1 MRIHTQRSTIR
12 INICKHRIVFSFSL
26 CYTKNSSAVF
36 TEGVSMEKVT
46 MKDIADALDIS
57 RVTVSK
63 AFNNQAGVSDSLK
76 EMIFDKARE
85 LGYAKLPAQA
95 VSAGG
100 YTEHTVAL
108 IVSRPDSASFWTG
121 IIHRMAQEL
130 SEYNI
135 NLMYIYVPSAY
146 TKDFTLPSI
155 LSKDSV
161 EGIAV
166 VNVYDPTILG
176 MVNELPGP
184 KVFLDTIPT
193 LTDRKL
199 HGDLILIEGFR
210 TEAEITEKLIQNGH
224 KDIGFLGDINY
235 AQTNK
240 ERYLGY
246 RDSMDRYGLAIR
258 PEYCLTDSIDIF
270 SYTSEINRFLDSL
283 ADWPTAFVCASDY
296 VAHFVQ
302 KYMDENPKKVPHPIT
317 LTGFDDTDEY
327 QNVRGRIITANVPT
341 GLLGKRMALQLL
353 FRTNHPDAPRE
364 MTFIKPYIIEAED
377 TEK

>member
-1 MRIHTQRSTIR
+1 
-12 INICKHRIVFSFSL
+12 
-26 CYTKNSSAVF
+26 
-36 TEGVSMEKVT
+36 
-46 MKDIADALDIS
+46 MKDIADALHIS

-63 AFNNQAGVSDSLK
+63 AFNNQAGVSDSLR
-76 EMIFDKARE
+76 EMIFDKAKE
-85 LGYAKLPAQA
+85 LGYAKLPFQA
-95 VSAGG
+95 ASAPA

-135 NLMYIYVPSAY
+135 NLMYIYVPSSY
-146 TKDFTLPSI
+146 TRDFTLPSI

-161 EGIAV
+161 ESIAV
-166 VNVYDPTILG
+166 VNVYDPVILG
-176 MVNELPGP
+176 MVNELPFP

-210 TEAEITEKLIQNGH
+210 TEAEITELLIADGH
-224 KDIGFLGDINY
+224 KEIGFIGDINY

-258 PEYCLTDSIDIF
+258 PEYCLTESIGIF
-270 SYTSEINRFLDSL
+270 SYENEIDRFLDFLS
-283 ADWPTAFVCASDY
+283 DWPTAFVCASDY
-296 VAHFVQ
+296 AASFVQ
-302 KYMDENPKKVPHPIT
+302 KYMDENPQKVPHPVT

-327 QNVRGRIITANVPT
+327 PNVHGQILTATVPT

-353 FRTNHPDAPRE
+353 FRTNHPDAPQE
-364 MTFIKPYIIEAED
+364 LTFIKPYIM
-377 TEK
+377 KNN

>member
-1 MRIHTQRSTIR
+1 
-12 INICKHRIVFSFSL
+12 
-26 CYTKNSSAVF
+26 
-36 TEGVSMEKVT
+36 MEKVT

-85 LGYAKLPAQA
+85 LGYAKLPTQA
-95 VSAGG
+95 VNGG
-100 YTEHTVAL
+100 AYAEHTVAL

-184 KVFLDTIPT
+184 KVFLDTVPT

-210 TEAEITEKLIQNGH
+210 TEAEITELLIQNGH

-258 PEYCLTDSIDIF
+258 PEYCLTKSIDVF
-270 SYTSEINRFLDSL
+270 SYAEEINWFLNSL
-283 ADWPTAFVCASDY
+283 SDWPTAFVCASDY
-296 VAHFVQ
+296 VADFVQ
-302 KYMDENPKKVPHPIT
+302 RYMDDNPEKVPHPVT
-317 LTGFDDTDEY
+317 LTGFDGTDEY
-327 QNVRGRIITANVPT
+327 QNVRGRITTAYVPT
-341 GLLGKRMALQLL
+341 GLLGKRMAMQLL
-353 FRTNHPDAPRE
+353 FRTNHPDAPHE
-364 MTFIKPYIIEAED
+364 LTFIKPYMISMEGSAL
-377 TEK
+377 

>member
-1 MRIHTQRSTIR
+1 
-12 INICKHRIVFSFSL
+12 
-26 CYTKNSSAVF
+26 
-36 TEGVSMEKVT
+36 MEKVT

-63 AFNNQAGVSDSLK
+63 AFNNQAGVSDSLR
-76 EMIFDKARE
+76 ESIFEKAKE
-85 LGYAKLPAQA
+85 LGYTKLPYQA
-95 VSAGG
+95 VNPSTQTGRA
-100 YTEHTVAL
+100 EHTVAL

-135 NLMYIYVPSAY
+135 NLMYIYVPSVF
-146 TKDFTLPSI
+146 TKEFSLPAI

-166 VNVYDPTILG
+166 VNVYDPVILG

-184 KVFLDTIPT
+184 KVFLDTIPS

-210 TEAEITEKLIQNGH
+210 TESEITELLIAEGH
-224 KDIGFLGDINY
+224 KEIGFLGDINY

-246 RDSMDRYGLAIR
+246 RDGMDRYGLTIR
-258 PEYCLTDSIDIF
+258 PEYCLTKSLDVF
-270 SYTSEINRFLDSL
+270 SYQQEINLFLDSL
-283 ADWPTAFVCASDY
+283 STWPTAFVCSSDFIAHY
-296 VAHFVQ
+296 VQ
-302 KYMDENPKKVPHPIT
+302 LYMDENRQRIPHPVT

-327 QNVRGRIITANVPT
+327 ANVRGRIITANVPT
-341 GLLGKRMALQLL
+341 GLLGKRMAMQML
-353 FRTNHPDAPRE
+353 FRANHPDAPQE
-364 MTFIKPYIIEAED
+364 LTFIKPYIIR
-377 TEK
+377 

>member
-1 MRIHTQRSTIR
+1 
-12 INICKHRIVFSFSL
+12 
-26 CYTKNSSAVF
+26 
-36 TEGVSMEKVT
+36 MEKVT
-46 MKDIADALDIS
+46 MKDIADALNIS

-63 AFNNQAGVSDSLK
+63 AFNNQAGVSDSLR
-76 EMIFDKARE
+76 EMIFDKAKE
-85 LGYAKLPAQA
+85 LGYAKLPYQA
-95 VSAGG
+95 VSTPA

-135 NLMYIYVPSAY
+135 NLMYIYVPSSY
-146 TKDFTLPSI
+146 TKDFSLPSI

-166 VNVYDPTILG
+166 VNVYDPVILG
-176 MVNELPGP
+176 MVNELPCP

-199 HGDLILIEGFR
+199 DGDLILIEGYR
-210 TEAEITEKLIQNGH
+210 TEAEITELLILDGH

-246 RDSMDRYGLAIR
+246 RDSMDRYKLAIR
-258 PEYCLTDSIDIF
+258 PEYCLIKSIDIF
-270 SYTSEINRFLDSL
+270 SYAKEINLFLDSL
-283 ADWPTAFVCASDY
+283 SDWPTAFVCASDY
-296 VAHFVQ
+296 VASFVQ
-302 KYMDENPKKVPHPIT
+302 KYMDENPQKLPHPVT

-327 QNVRGRIITANVPT
+327 TNVRGRIITANVST

-353 FRTNHPDAPRE
+353 FRTNHPDAPQE
-364 MTFIKPYIIEAED
+364 LTFIKPYIVREREN
-377 TEK
+377 

>member
-1 MRIHTQRSTIR
+1 
-12 INICKHRIVFSFSL
+12 
-26 CYTKNSSAVF
+26 
-36 TEGVSMEKVT
+36 MEKVT
-46 MKDIADALDIS
+46 MKDIADALNIS

-63 AFNNQAGVSDSLK
+63 AFNNQAGVSDALR
-76 EMIFDKARE
+76 EMIFDKAKE
-85 LGYAKLPAQA
+85 LGYAKLPFQA
-95 VSAGG
+95 VNTPA

-108 IVSRPDSASFWTG
+108 VVSRPDSASFWTG

-135 NLMYIYVPSAY
+135 NLMYIYVPSSY

-166 VNVYDPTILG
+166 VNVYDPVILG

-199 HGDLILIEGFR
+199 DGDLILIEGYR
-210 TEAEITEKLIQNGH
+210 TEAEITERLILAGH
-224 KDIGFLGDINY
+224 KEIGFIGDINY

-246 RDSMDRYGLAIR
+246 RDSMDRYRLTIR
-258 PEYCLTDSIDIF
+258 PEYCLTKSIDIF
-270 SYTSEINRFLDSL
+270 SYTREINSFLDSL
-283 ADWPTAFVCASDY
+283 SDWPTAFVCASDY
-296 VAHFVQ
+296 VAGFVQ
-302 KYMDENPKKVPHPIT
+302 QYMDENPHRLPHCVT

-327 QNVRGRIITANVPT
+327 PNVRGRIITANVPT

-353 FRTNHPDAPRE
+353 FRTNHPDAPQE
-364 MTFIKPYIIEAED
+364 LTFIKPYLIIPKED
-377 TEK
+377 TGNKATKKQD

>member
-1 MRIHTQRSTIR
+1 
-12 INICKHRIVFSFSL
+12 
-26 CYTKNSSAVF
+26 
-36 TEGVSMEKVT
+36 MEKVT
-46 MKDIADALDIS
+46 MKDIADALHIS

-76 EMIFDKARE
+76 EMIFDKAKE
-85 LGYAKLPAQA
+85 LGYAKIPFQA
-95 VSAGG
+95 VSAPA

-135 NLMYIYVPSAY
+135 NLMYIYVPSSY
-146 TKDFTLPSI
+146 SKDFTLPSI
-155 LSKDSV
+155 LSKESV

-166 VNVYDPTILG
+166 VNVYDPIILG

-199 HGDLILIEGFR
+199 NGDLILIEGFR
-210 TEAEITEKLIQNGH
+210 TEAEITELLIADGH
-224 KDIGFLGDINY
+224 KEIGFIGDINY
-235 AQTNK
+235 AQTSK

-246 RDSMDRYGLAIR
+246 RDSMDRYRLAIR
-258 PEYCLTDSIDIF
+258 PEYCLTESIGIF
-270 SYTSEINRFLDSL
+270 SYEKEIGRFLDSL
-283 ADWPTAFVCASDY
+283 SDWPTAFVCASDY
-296 VAHFVQ
+296 AASFVQ
-302 KYMDENPKKVPHPIT
+302 KYMDENPQKVPHPVT

-327 QNVRGRIITANVPT
+327 PNVHGQILTATVPT

-353 FRTNHPDAPRE
+353 FRTNHPDAPQE
-364 MTFIKPYIIEAED
+364 LTFIKPYIM
-377 TEK
+377 KNK